1 MYFKALV
8 ALGML
13 TYIHVAFVRE
23 PVDCL
28 HHVHDV
34 WPKDG
39 VLRVEI
45 LKNASES
52 YSLLDSYKKL
62 AESSHLIELELSDL
76 EETSSSETG

>member
-1 MYFKALV
+1 
-8 ALGML
+8 ML
-13 TYIHVAFVRE
+13 TYIHMAFVRE

-28 HHVHDV
+28 HHVHGV

-45 LKNASES
+45 LKNASED

-76 EETSSSETG
+76 EETSSSSETG